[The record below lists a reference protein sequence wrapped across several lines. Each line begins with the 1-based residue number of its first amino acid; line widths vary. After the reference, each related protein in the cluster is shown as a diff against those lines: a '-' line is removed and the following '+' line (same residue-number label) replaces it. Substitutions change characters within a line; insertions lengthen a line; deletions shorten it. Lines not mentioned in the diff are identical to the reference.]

1 MLGQRLVL
9 VMLHHSLQSELLALR
24 KIFSVDSLE
33 KTIILGPKP
42 YYSCVGIGCKGFMTW

>member
-9 VMLHHSLQSELLALR
+9 VTLHRGLQSKLLALS

-33 KTIILGPKP
+33 KTIVLGPKP
-42 YYSCVGIGCKGFMTW
+42 YFACVGIGCKGFMTW